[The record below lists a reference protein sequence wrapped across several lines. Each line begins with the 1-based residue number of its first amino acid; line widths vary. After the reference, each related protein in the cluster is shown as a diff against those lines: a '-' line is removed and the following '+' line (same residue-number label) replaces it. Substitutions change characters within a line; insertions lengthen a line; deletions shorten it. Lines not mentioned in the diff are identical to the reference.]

1 MKRIVF
7 IAAVL
12 ALLLAPQFVAAQGQ
26 GPLGPGKA
34 LEPMAEPGQQPMPSR
49 AMAPRAP
56 MPGPRDLGAW
66 WKNSE
71 VVKELGLSEAQV
83 KQIEQT
89 FYDHRLKL
97 IDLRA
102 DVERQETRLQPL
114 IEADQLD
121 EAKISAQLDTV
132 LAARSKLEKAN
143 TMMML
148 SIRKVLSLEQW
159 KKLQEMHHQRE
170 FGHPPRPP
178 MQPRMP
184 GPAHPAKTPRPPD
197 AEQEPY

>member
-7 IAAVL
+7 IAAAL
-12 ALLLAPQFVAAQGQ
+12 ALLLAPQFVFAQGPGRPGQ
-26 GPLGPGKA
+26 GP
-34 LEPMAEPGQQPMPSR
+34 EPVAEPGQQPMPRSQ

-121 EAKISAQLDTV
+121 EAKISAQLDLV

-148 SIRKVLSLEQW
+148 SIRKVLSVEQW
-159 KKLQEMHHQRE
+159 KKLQELHHHRE
-170 FGHPPRPP
+170 FGHPSRPP

-184 GPAHPAKTPRPPD
+184 GPAKTPRPPD